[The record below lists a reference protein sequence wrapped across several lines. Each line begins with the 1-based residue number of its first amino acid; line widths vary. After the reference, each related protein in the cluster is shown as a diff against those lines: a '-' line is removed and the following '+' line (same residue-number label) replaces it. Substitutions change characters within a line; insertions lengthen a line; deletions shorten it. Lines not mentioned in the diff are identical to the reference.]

1 MQSSARRRRYRPQLR
16 RSCARQPPHQ
26 TPCSLWYALNS
37 FAVDSTFVSCMPS
50 GPMHAF
56 VRTAAGRAGVTAPHV
71 LTIGPFSAPLTAFFK
86 ATSRWCRSGASRT
99 RVGAAGALHKYQ
111 ISCLYLYLY
120 FSSQLSRQ
128 LISLKTKQ
136 FTHRHARTLFRS
148 GLIRLRFINARRVF
162 ACRCWWRAA
171 QLPMRPAAAHSSS
184 VNLHLHAEGSA
195 RCRWQ

>member
-111 ISCLYLYLY
+111 ISCFYFYFYFYYSCYFLYVA
-120 FSSQLSRQ
+120 
-128 LISLKTKQ
+128 LKLCQ
-136 FTHRHARTLFRS
+136 PGLPALTL
-148 GLIRLRFINARRVF
+148 
-162 ACRCWWRAA
+162 RCWYSTPGFWCWRGGAWSA
-171 QLPMRPAAAHSSS
+171 DEWPISSS
-184 VNLHLHAEGSA
+184 RHGGI
-195 RCRWQ
+195 